1 MGRSRLPPQEE
12 QRRAWKTAGFEP
24 SSSISLR
31 LVDVSER

>member
-12 QRRAWKTAGFEP
+12 QRRAWKTTGLDP

-31 LVDVSER
+31 LDSVSVV